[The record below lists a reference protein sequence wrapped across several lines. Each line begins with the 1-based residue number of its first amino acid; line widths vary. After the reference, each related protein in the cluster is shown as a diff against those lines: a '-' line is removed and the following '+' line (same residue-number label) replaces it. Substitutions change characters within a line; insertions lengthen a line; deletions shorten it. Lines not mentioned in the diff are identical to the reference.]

1 MSVQGHTRV
10 GLSRCC
16 VNGSGCDGARAHH
29 GRGRNVS
36 FDSRLVDSLAL
47 PKFKNIAVI
56 FGTGFEVGGN
66 NGISNTSFEI
76 ETPHSRVPSG

>member
-1 MSVQGHTRV
+1 M
-10 GLSRCC
+10 
-16 VNGSGCDGARAHH
+16 
-29 GRGRNVS
+29 S